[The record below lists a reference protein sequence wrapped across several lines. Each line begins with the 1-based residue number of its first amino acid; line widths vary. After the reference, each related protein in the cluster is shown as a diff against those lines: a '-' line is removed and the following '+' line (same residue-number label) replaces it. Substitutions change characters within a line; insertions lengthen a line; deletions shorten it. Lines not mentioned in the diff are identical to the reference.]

1 MDTPI
6 ELINYFMQIPSELKE
21 EITREFDKDVNIYL
35 LPKVKEITC
44 ECGLNTLKRLAA
56 GLRKNTI
63 DPGKNTRLTH
73 SDTHTSAQLPHAG
86 QHLEKIR
93 LVKAGN
99 FFKVVRA
106 AGDQKD
112 VPAPSPSPKK
122 NQYCG
127 KCAASTNV

>member
-1 MDTPI
+1 METPA
-6 ELINYFMQIPSELKE
+6 ELVNYFMQIPSELKD

-35 LPKVKEITC
+35 LPKLKEITR

-63 DPGKNTRLTH
+63 DPGKNTHLTH

-99 FFKVVRA
+99 FFKVVRPA
-106 AGDQKD
+106 EDQKD
-112 VPAPSPSPKK
+112 VPAPSPKK
-122 NQYCG
+122 RQYCG
-127 KCAASTNV
+127 KCAASANV